1 MKVLVTGAAG
11 FIGSHLCEGLNAQG
25 HEVLGIDSL
34 DPYYSPLFKRHT
46 IRVLADQGID
56 IKVADL
62 IDADLDGLLK
72 KVDVVFHLAAQ
83 PGNSARIPFNNYL
96 RNNIVAT
103 QTLLDAAMRSNSL
116 QCFINAATSSVYGFY
131 ATSDEATAPKPVSVY
146 GVTKLAAEQL
156 VLAKQRD
163 DNFPACSVRLFSVY
177 GERERPDKLYPRLIR
192 AITNDTEFTLFEGSE
207 QHQRSFTYVS
217 DIVDGLINTLNRFDM
232 ACGEIFNLG
241 TDQSI
246 TTGEGIAIVE
256 KLTGKK
262 VRIKMLP
269 KRPGD
274 QLSTK
279 ADIAKARQLLNYQP
293 KIQPQ
298 EGLERFVN
306 WYQSKIQGKV
316 HYGEEIRV

>member
-34 DPYYSPLFKRHT
+34 DPYYAPLFKRHT
-46 IRVLADQGID
+46 LRVLTNKGID
-56 IKVADL
+56 VTVADL
-62 IDADLDGLLK
+62 LDADLDCLLK

-103 QTLLDAAMRSNSL
+103 QTLLESAMRSDSL
-116 QCFINAATSSVYGFY
+116 KCFINASTSSVYGFY
-131 ATSDEATAPKPVSVY
+131 ATSDESVPPKPVSVY
-146 GVTKLAAEQL
+146 GVTKLASEQL
-156 VLAKQRD
+156 VLSKQRD
-163 DNFPACSVRLFSVY
+163 EGFPACSVRLFSVY

-192 AITNDTEFTLFEGSE
+192 AIANDTEFTLFEGSE
-207 QHQRSFTYVS
+207 QHQRSFTYVG
-217 DIVDGLINTLNRFDM
+217 DIVAGLINTLDCFDM

-256 KLTGKK
+256 KLVGKK
-262 VRIKMLP
+262 VRKKMLP

-279 ADIAKARQLLNYQP
+279 ADIGKARQLLNYQP
-293 KIQPQ
+293 KTLPQ
-298 EGLERFVN
+298 EGLERFVH
-306 WYQSKIQGKV
+306 WYQSEIHGKV